1 MFLIYYKYRYKNQLS
16 NNRVNFIDKKFNFVG
31 IDVIVKQFNQIHT
44 MKKLFLPIL
53 SLLSMLIS
61 INMSAANVTKVVI
74 TAVDP
79 EVGEKCSYEASVPET
94 ASTEVY
100 EVNWS
105 GDFNN
110 GRFIQGNDYT
120 ITVKLRIKASSANVF
135 SQSSTINA
143 TVNGKKAKVSQITTK
158 SITVKYTWKMVGGE
172 NPNSPQYKIKEKLNE
187 LAAAYNATNLTTEK
201 DVLEYL
207 RSELP
212 KADIWASGDSY
223 RFKKVT
229 PSATMDGHVILTIG
243 IIYDGI
249 RIDNYN
255 FKVILPAINKSADAQ
270 YLTEDMA
277 LMKETLD
284 NMLITAKTTGKDLL
298 AEVNA
303 VAINGTKATWA
314 DNYTYKTPT
323 SDMRGSIEGNII
335 LSNGNWK
342 DYIRVRK
349 TLPIKGNAADAAI
362 DTDFSTL
369 SHSLHNV
376 AVSNKTTQEEM
387 MKVAN
392 AAMKNGSELTCT
404 DYIKTDATAESE
416 GKIVMYFEMAYKDKV
431 RSPRIAVRIPKVQ
444 APLPPEL
451 AVTQDEWE
459 LLRLTNIKRHKARLP
474 LLVMASPLQDAAHI
488 RAKDLLKKYSHTR
501 PDGTNFTSAIDEVFI
516 SHRSCSENILSS
528 ATKPSQAI
536 DAWMNSPGH
545 KANIL
550 NENHCYIGTGTSRTT
565 TTHNWVQ
572 IFVGECTVIQ
582 VSSSTGSYYFD
593 TVEDMENAYLIC
605 EMGWTSKAYI
615 PLDVDYMTK
624 DGDKYSICLK
634 GKTVTC
640 TVGY

>member
-1 MFLIYYKYRYKNQLS
+1 MS
-16 NNRVNFIDKKFNFVG
+16 NNKVNFIDKKFTFVG
-31 IDVIVKQFNQIHT
+31 IDVIVKQSKQIHI

-53 SLLSMLIS
+53 SLISMLIS

-105 GDFNN
+105 GDFDN

-120 ITVKLRIKASSANVF
+120 ITVKLRIKSSSANVF

-143 TVNGKKAKVSQITTK
+143 TVNGKKARVSNITSK

-172 NPNSPQYKIKEKLNE
+172 NPNTPQYKLKERLAE

-201 DVLEYL
+201 DIVEYL
-207 RSELP
+207 KRELP
-212 KADIWASGDSY
+212 KADIWAAGDSR
-223 RFKKVT
+223 RFVKMT

-243 IIYDGI
+243 IIYDGVT
-249 RIDNYN
+249 IDRYN

-270 YLTEDMA
+270 YLNEDKTLMNQA
-277 LMKETLD
+277 LQELMV
-284 NMLITAKTTGKDLL
+284 TAKTTGKDLL

-303 VAINGTKATWA
+303 AGINGTKAEWGE
-314 DNYTYKTPT
+314 NYTYKTPT
-323 SDMRGSIEGNII
+323 SDTRGSIDGDII
-335 LSNGNWK
+335 LSNGSWK
-342 DYIRVRK
+342 DYIRVHK
-349 TLPIKGNAADAAI
+349 VLPIKGNSADAAI
-362 DTDFSTL
+362 DADFSTL

-376 AVSNKTTQEEM
+376 ATTNKTTQAEM
-387 MKVAN
+387 LKVAN
-392 AAMKNGSELTCT
+392 DAMKNGSKLTCT
-404 DYIKTDATAESE
+404 DYIKTDATAETE

-444 APLPPEL
+444 AVLPPEL
-451 AVTQDEWE
+451 PVTQEEWE

-488 RAKDLLKKYSHTR
+488 RANDMKKKDSHTR

-516 SHRSCSENILSS
+516 SHRTCSENILSS
-528 ATKPSQAI
+528 SNATKPSQAI
-536 DAWMNSPGH
+536 ETWMSSPGN

-550 NENHCYIGTGTSRTT
+550 NANYCYIGTGVSRTSIA
-565 TTHNWVQ
+565 HNWVQ
-572 IFVGECTVIQ
+572 IFVGDCTVIK
-582 VSSSTGSYYFD
+582 VDSNINSFFFY
-593 TVEDMENAYLIC
+593 TVEEMESSYLIC
-605 EMGWTSKAYI
+605 DMGWSTKGYI

-624 DGDKYSICLK
+624 EGNKYTISLK

-640 TVGY
+640 TVGF